1 MKNLRLWMLLGCLS
15 GAAACGGAPPE
26 GGAPPHDASTAAG
39 AEAEPAPA
47 PANFSEQVALGQKL
61 YGQKCATCHGPGG
74 EGTGDAPRL
83 VGLKEGALPL
93 DPPANAKFR
102 KTQFTTVMD
111 VGAFVVANMP
121 PNKGGSLSTEEYFSI
136 LAFDLKANGIDLG
149 DKKLDAELA
158 KTLTIPR

>member
-1 MKNLRLWMLLGCLS
+1 MKNLRLCILLGCLS
-15 GAAACGGAPPE
+15 GAAACGGTPPE
-26 GGAPPHDASTAAG
+26 GGAPPHDAASAAG

-47 PANFSEQVALGQKL
+47 NFTEQVAFGQKL
-61 YGQKCATCHGPGG
+61 YGQECASCHGPGG

-93 DPPANAKFR
+93 DPPATAKFR
-102 KTQFTTVMD
+102 KTQFKTVMD

-121 PNKGGSLSTEEYFSI
+121 PNKGGSLSTDAYFSI